1 MTTKN
6 FRHSGI
12 VTKDL
17 NKSLFFYNKLL
28 KLKIIKIIEED
39 TAIMTSLLKI
49 KNCKLK
55 TIKLGL
61 KNKIFIELLYFDQTQ
76 KKTSNIKINSPGL
89 THISL
94 TVENLEQLYKKF
106 KKNKI
111 KFLSKPQVS
120 SDKKVKLVFCKSPE
134 NIFIELVEIL

>member
-1 MTTKN
+1 MTIKN

-17 NKSLFFYNKLL
+17 NQSLFFYNKLL
-28 KLKIIKIIEED
+28 KLEIIKVTEED
-39 TAIMTSLLKI
+39 TITMTNLLSI
-49 KNCKLK
+49 QNCKLK

-61 KNKIFIELLYFDQTQ
+61 KNKIFLELLHFDKIYQT
-76 KKTSNIKINSPGL
+76 SRNIKLNSLGL

-94 TVENLEQLYKKF
+94 TVKNLEQLYKKLKF
-106 KKNKI
+106 NKI
-111 KFLSKPQVS
+111 NFLSKPKIS
-120 SDKKVKLVFCKSPE
+120 SDGKVKLVFCKSPE

>member
-1 MTTKN
+1 MITKN

-17 NKSLFFYNKLL
+17 NKSLLFYNKLL
-28 KLKIIKIIEED
+28 KLKIIKVIDED
-39 TAIMTSLLKI
+39 SDTMTSLLKV
-49 KNCKLK
+49 KNCRLK

-61 KNKIFIELLYFDQTQ
+61 KKKIFLELLYFYKTKQ
-76 KKTSNIKINSPGL
+76 KLRNIKINSPGL

-94 TVENLEQLYKKF
+94 TVENLDQIYKKF

-111 KFLSKPQVS
+111 KFLSKPLIS